1 MVIKGLIDEDFT
13 NYKKPSMYIAFPY
26 CDFKCDKEAGCAI
39 CQNSAL
45 AHEPNIEIANIELV
59 SRYVKNPI
67 TKAIVFAGLEPLDS
81 VELLLIISE
90 FRRYTDDDI
99 VIYTGYTEE
108 ELETTYFNASFMLEE
123 FKQFKNI
130 IIKFG
135 RFVPNQE
142 KHYDEVL
149 GIELASPN
157 QYARRIS

>member
-1 MVIKGLIDEDFT
+1 V
-13 NYKKPSMYIAFPY
+13 
-26 CDFKCDKEAGCAI
+26 
-39 CQNSAL
+39 
-45 AHEPNIEIANIELV
+45 
-59 SRYVKNPI
+59 
-67 TKAIVFAGLEPLDS
+67 
-81 VELLLIISE
+81 
-90 FRRYTDDDI
+90 
-99 VIYTGYTEE
+99 
-108 ELETTYFNASFMLEE
+108 LEE